1 MAQSIIG
8 PALAP
13 NPQAAHPV
21 RVTGAPD
28 LPADFPQ
35 VLDVPMAW
43 TGTQFVDRS
52 DHIHRLSESD
62 LQEAESALQ
71 QFKGAC
77 PITMS
82 LQTWDGGPITDS
94 TNSIGS

>member
-13 NPQAAHPV
+13 NPQAAHPA

-35 VLDVPMAW
+35 VLDLPMAW
-43 TGTQFVDRS
+43 TGAEFVDQS
-52 DHIHRLSESD
+52 HHIHHLSESD
-62 LQEAESALQ
+62 LQEAESALRH
-71 QFKGAC
+71 FKGVSN
-77 PITMS
+77 PLSIS
-82 LQTWDGGPITDS
+82 LNVGLGPLLTPKQH
-94 TNSIGS
+94 